1 MRHSHGEPSCQCL
14 WDWPLTQRRQQPPS
28 AHAAAAVEEELK
40 SVVAERLDQEVT
52 QPLGRL
58 ITPLQGLISGE
69 IGRLVVPLLWALD
82 MNAESA
88 IAGGSGSHC
97 VFFRMCFHSNLP
109 FCYSFIFQMYVSI
122 SANCKDVYLV
132 QALLENC
139 VRETGDSC
147 HTFYSRKYF
156 SAQVCYT
163 KSSKFLCKHKL
174 YLIYKKLSPLWNRH
188 CLQLIKYVDIFFGP
202 FFHNG
207 TYCT

>member
-1 MRHSHGEPSCQCL
+1 
-14 WDWPLTQRRQQPPS
+14 
-28 AHAAAAVEEELK
+28 
-40 SVVAERLDQEVT
+40 
-52 QPLGRL
+52 
-58 ITPLQGLISGE
+58 
-69 IGRLVVPLLWALD
+69 

-122 SANCKDVYLV
+122 PANCVDVYLV

-156 SAQVCYT
+156 SAQVYYT
-163 KSSKFLCKHKL
+163 KSL
-174 YLIYKKLSPLWNRH
+174 
-188 CLQLIKYVDIFFGP
+188 
-202 FFHNG
+202 
-207 TYCT
+207 